1 MRRALC
7 RMAQMGTRKGR
18 RSGQGVGVLEDE
30 EDSVLLEADACLGKD
45 VDRKSWLEMKDVLRY
60 CR

>member
-1 MRRALC
+1 
-7 RMAQMGTRKGR
+7 MAQMGTRKGR